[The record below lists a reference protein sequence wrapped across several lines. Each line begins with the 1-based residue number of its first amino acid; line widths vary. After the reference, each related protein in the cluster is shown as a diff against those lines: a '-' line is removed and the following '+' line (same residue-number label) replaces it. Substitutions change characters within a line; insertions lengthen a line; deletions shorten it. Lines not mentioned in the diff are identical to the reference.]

1 METESVE
8 NIKKKI
14 AEKEEQIREIWE
26 EIRTEKERPREEIVE
41 ELKGIKRTTGQHPG
55 GLLITLPNTD
65 IQNFLS
71 EIFLKVDILGHDEPT
86 VLQKLFQLTGVDPT
100 KIAFHD
106 KNIMQL
112 FTSAD
117 TLGIPEFGTDFVKRN
132 LLTPLKPTKFSQLVQ
147 ISGVDNKNAF
157 IATEFIR
164 KDPTAITFRL
174 DKLLGSLD
182 SYKNSE
188 KELLSIIKV
197 FEELNK
203 EKRRM
208 EKTSQSEEFLGSALK
223 KMDIDK
229 ILASIQEKINN
240 SGDKKLLDS
249 FRKNVVLEMEMK
261 GLKFARGLD
270 FNNSEIKDFKIEN
283 NTIYFPFTAIA
294 GIGEKL
300 ADKIIAYRQEKG
312 QITSH

>member
-1 METESVE
+1 
-8 NIKKKI
+8 
-14 AEKEEQIREIWE
+14 
-26 EIRTEKERPREEIVE
+26 PREEIVE

-65 IQNFLS
+65 IQKYTPLHYPADNR
-71 EIFLKVDILGHDEPT
+71 HDEPT

-164 KDPTAITFRL
+164 K
-174 DKLLGSLD
+174 
-182 SYKNSE
+182 
-188 KELLSIIKV
+188 
-197 FEELNK
+197 
-203 EKRRM
+203 
-208 EKTSQSEEFLGSALK
+208 
-223 KMDIDK
+223 
-229 ILASIQEKINN
+229 
-240 SGDKKLLDS
+240 
-249 FRKNVVLEMEMK
+249 
-261 GLKFARGLD
+261 
-270 FNNSEIKDFKIEN
+270 
-283 NTIYFPFTAIA
+283 
-294 GIGEKL
+294 
-300 ADKIIAYRQEKG
+300 
-312 QITSH
+312 